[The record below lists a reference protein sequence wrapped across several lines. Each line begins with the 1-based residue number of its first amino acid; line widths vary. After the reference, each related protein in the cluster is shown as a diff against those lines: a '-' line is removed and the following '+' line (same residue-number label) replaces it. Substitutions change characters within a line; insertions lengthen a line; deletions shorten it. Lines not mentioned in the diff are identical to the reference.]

1 MRLLEKL
8 LGIDKLVE
16 KIDSIESR
24 ITDKNEQDYYTG
36 NNKKINFIS
45 EYTSEPLLSIE
56 TLEDYSKENLKNPIA
71 IGSRVNTLFQALPM
85 VQIAHQNKIIEG
97 AYKIV
102 MPEGVGGKLMQH
114 KNGLL
119 GTPVIGSNGRI
130 QGHAGL
136 EKIAAPSMN
145 PALIFTAMSFVTG
158 QYFITQINSSL
169 KSISHDVKQIIKIL
183 LDDKKSRNNA
193 IYEFYLEII
202 NNMDIVLDNSDI
214 RISYLT
220 NIQSTL
226 IDLRQNIKFYERSID
241 DIIDEKSG
249 NLYDVI
255 DEKKTNNRIN
265 EADKKFKEL
274 NEYLIQR
281 YFCLQLFV
289 MGKILETQLAQ
300 IYDDEYIKRVI
311 VDLEIAKDNA
321 DKYNKRII
329 YTYKNVFSKIEEKN
343 WIWSSKDI
351 FEKRDNIIKEIQYNN
366 ENFIKN
372 YKCTI
377 NGIYK
382 FIQFNK
388 RENTF
393 IIDGENLYMIED

>member
-1 MRLLEKL
+1 MKLFENL
-8 LGIDKLVE
+8 LGIDKLVK
-16 KIDSIESR
+16 KIDSLESR
-24 ITDKNEQDYYTG
+24 ITDKNEQNSYTE
-36 NNKKINFIS
+36 NNKQINFIS
-45 EYTSEPLLSIE
+45 EYSSEHLLSIE
-56 TLEDYSKENLKNPIA
+56 ILQDYSKYNLKNPIA
-71 IGSRVNTLFQALPM
+71 VGSRVNALFQALPM
-85 VQIAHQNKIIEG
+85 AQVAHQNKIIEG
-97 AYKIV
+97 AYKVV
-102 MPEGVGGKLMQH
+102 MPEGSGAKLIQY

-119 GTPVIGSNGRI
+119 GTPVIGSNNRI

-136 EKIAAPSMN
+136 EKIGAQSMN

-158 QYFITQINSSL
+158 QYFMVQINSSL
-169 KSISHDVKQIIKIL
+169 KSISHDVRQIIKIL
-183 LDDKKSRNNA
+183 LDDKKSRNHA

-202 NNMDIVLDNSDI
+202 NNMDTIFDNSDI

-226 IDLRQNIKFYERSID
+226 IDIRQNIKFYEKSID
-241 DIIDEKSG
+241 GIIDEKNG
-249 NLYDVI
+249 DLYNVI

-274 NEYLIQR
+274 NDYLIQR

-300 IYDDEYIKRVI
+300 IYDDKYIKRVI
-311 VDLEIAKDNA
+311 EDLEIAKDSA

-351 FEKRDNIIKEIQYNN
+351 FEKRDNIIKEIQSNN
-366 ENFIKN
+366 ENFVRN
-372 YKCTI
+372 YKDSI

-393 IIDGENLYMIED
+393 IIDSENLYMLED